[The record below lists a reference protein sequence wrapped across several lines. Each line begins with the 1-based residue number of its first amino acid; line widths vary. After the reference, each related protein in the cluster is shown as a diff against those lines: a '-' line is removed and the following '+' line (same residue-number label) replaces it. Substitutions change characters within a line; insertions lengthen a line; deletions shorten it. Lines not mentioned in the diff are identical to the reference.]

1 MSVQVDTY
9 KSTLNTSNNQIPI
22 IDIGDLLDGK
32 KEASNSKTTWHFGS
46 RQTVSKLR
54 NLGSMIVSILNWI

>member
-32 KEASNSKTTWHFGS
+32 KEAIKD
-46 RQTVSKLR
+46 
-54 NLGSMIVSILNWI
+54 VSIQLKDACNETGFFFIINHANFFSN